1 MICFPDYNIFFI
13 LFKCYFFDYFNRIIN
28 VIYNHIQINIM
39 EIKEETS
46 VRYQGKISLITTIPK
61 TYVKSL
67 NIKSGDTLEW
77 ILDTETE
84 TLELKVVK

>member
-1 MICFPDYNIFFI
+1 M
-13 LFKCYFFDYFNRIIN
+13 LFFDYFNITIN

-61 TYVKSL
+61 TYVKAL

-77 ILDTETE
+77 ILDTKTE

>member
-1 MICFPDYNIFFI
+1 MICFPNYNIFFI
-13 LFKCYFFDYFNRIIN
+13 LFKCYFFDYFNRTKN
-28 VIYNHIQINIM
+28 VIYNSIHSYIM

-61 TYVKSL
+61 TYVKAL
-67 NIKSGDTLEW
+67 NIESGNTIEW

-84 TLELKVVK
+84 KLELKVVK